1 MTCTECGRSAVAR
14 NLCGTCYSRISTRQK
29 AYGRW
34 ESRYVPAEPVREHL
48 RALRAAGVDNKTL
61 MDAGVHRTAIT
72 YLLYGRG
79 GKPPSQSILRAT
91 ADKILAVPVP
101 HDQFEYTNA
110 AVSVVAVGTAR
121 RLRALVAYGY
131 PQRDLCARIGQ
142 SAGWCSDVVT
152 GRSERV
158 TASSARAVAE
168 LFTQLQMVPGTDR
181 RARRRAK
188 ARGWLPP
195 LAWDEDRIDDPT
207 YEPEVVQT
215 PRTPEDDFTDF
226 EYLISSGVGVEAAC
240 ARLGLA
246 PNSLKRKYER
256 HGRRVPAALVPVAW
270 RQRTVAS

>member
-1 MTCTECGRSAVAR
+1 VTCTECGRSAVAR

-34 ESRYVPAEPVREHL
+34 ESRYVPAEPVREYLH
-48 RALRAAGVDNKTL
+48 ALRAAGVDNKTL
-61 MDAGVHRTAIT
+61 RQAGVHPTAIT

-79 GKPPSQSILRAT
+79 GKPPSRSILRAT
-91 ADKILAVPVP
+91 ADKILAIPVP
-101 HDQFEYTNA
+101 RDQFEYTNA

-131 PQRDLCARIGQ
+131 PQRDLCTRIGQ
-142 SAGWCSDVVT
+142 SPGWCSDVVT

-158 TASSARAVAE
+158 TATSARAVAE

-181 RARRRAK
+181 NARRRAK
-188 ARGWLPP
+188 AKGWLPP
-195 LAWDEDRIDDPT
+195 LAWDEERIDDPV

-226 EYLISSGVGVEAAC
+226 EYLLSSGEGVEAAC

-246 PNSLKRKYER
+246 PASLKRKYER
-256 HGRRVPAALVPVAW
+256 HGRQAPGALTPVAW
-270 RQRTVAS
+270 RQRKTAS

>member
-1 MTCTECGRSAVAR
+1 MKCTECGRSAVAR
-14 NLCGTCYSRISTRQK
+14 NLCGTCYSRISTRLK

-34 ESRYVPAEPVREHL
+34 ESRYVPAEPVRGHL
-48 RALRAAGVDNKTL
+48 HALRAAGVDNKTL
-61 MDAGVHRTAIT
+61 RQAGVHPTAIT
-72 YLLYGRG
+72 HLLYGRG
-79 GKPPSQSILRAT
+79 GKPPSRSVLRAT
-91 ADKILAVPVP
+91 ADKILSIPVP
-101 HDQFEYTNA
+101 RDQFEYTNA

-142 SAGWCSDVVT
+142 STGWCSDVVT

-158 TASSARAVAE
+158 TASSARAVAD
-168 LFTQLQMVPGTDR
+168 LFRQLQMVPGTDR
-181 RARRRAK
+181 NARRRAK
-188 ARGWLPP
+188 AKGWLPP
-195 LAWDEDRIDDPT
+195 LAWDEDRIDDPL

-256 HGRRVPAALVPVAW
+256 HGRQVPAALVPVAW
-270 RQRTVAS
+270 RQRKTAS